1 MLQLVV
7 KIFSKLRPT
16 SGALQFSLGRF
27 RRTERTV
34 TLIGTLVYFVDQRGY
49 FAVVGDDGQKYYPF
63 NSKQFPK
70 VLRDRLRARFTLEYF
85 PDVANVYHCGHS
97 ARLLA
102 VEMLEE

>member
-1 MLQLVV
+1 MLHLVT
-7 KIFSKLRPT
+7 KFFSKLKP
-16 SGALQFSLGRF
+16 SLDASHFSLRRF
-27 RRTERTV
+27 RRTERTI

-49 FAVVGDDGQKYYPF
+49 FAVIGEDGQKYYPF

-85 PDVANVYHCGHS
+85 PDVANMYHCGYS

-102 VEMLEE
+102 VELLPE